1 MEIKKF
7 ILDGALRTFH
17 CYTSCPAE
25 AGLEL
30 QTIVNTALDRL
41 NGFLDD
47 TYNAYK
53 DHFPKVTRP
62 ILYIYLREDN
72 VANINAFTEGK
83 DIYLSVAAM
92 IGMESYIKE
101 RLNTQKINGE
111 DLVPEHLRTA
121 THLRI
126 YNYILELIIAHE
138 LTHIWH
144 SHKRWKNAVL
154 KYNGAPIA
162 HVEDDVFSE
171 KVLVVDSN
179 NNEPAEAD
187 IAEIETLSIEN
198 GYLVCKSEAEQNY
211 IQQILEVDADCC
223 AMSIVIANLQKEMD
237 SVVKT
242 YANDPEKGE
251 TKFRAIISCHRYL
264 LGLVAGAAGLM
275 CGFFDGQ
282 RTEASF
288 EKLSMLLDKNHPIP
302 AIRFF
307 KMNLTMNEMICTI
320 FKDPDVAE
328 LLLSGT
334 DAFSVDIFM
343 HRDHTMNIKNC
354 FWAPVQTKEAQEF
367 IVRLEKGWN
376 LIHDS
381 LQSFALL
388 DIPSKFSAEDLLIPD
403 SLVWFDK
410 NGNFLIKGQ

>member
-25 AGLEL
+25 AGIEL

-101 RLNTQKINGE
+101 RLNTPKFNGE
-111 DLVPEHLRTA
+111 DLVPEHLQTT
-121 THLRI
+121 THIRI
-126 YNYILELIIAHE
+126 YNYILELIVAHE

-144 SHKRWKNAVL
+144 SHKRWKDAVL
-154 KYNGAPIA
+154 KTDGVNAVHI
-162 HVEDDVFSE
+162 EDDIFSE
-171 KVLVVDSN
+171 KVIIADSDCSGA
-179 NNEPAEAD
+179 AEVN
-187 IAEIETLSIEN
+187 IAEIVTISIEN
-198 GYLVCKSEAEQNY
+198 GYLVCKSEADKNF
-211 IQQILEVDADCC
+211 IQQILEIDADCC
-223 AMSIVIANLQKEMD
+223 AMSIVIASLQKEMD
-237 SVVKT
+237 SIVKT

-251 TKFRAIISCHRYL
+251 NKFRAIISCHRYL
-264 LGLVAGAAGLM
+264 LGLIAGAAGLM

-288 EKLSMLLDKNHPIP
+288 EKLSLLLDKDHPIP

-343 HRDHTMNIKNC
+343 HKDHTTNIKNC

>member
-7 ILDGALRTFH
+7 IMGGVEKTFR
-17 CYTSCPAE
+17 CYTSCPDE
-25 AGLEL
+25 AGIEL
-30 QTIVNTALDRL
+30 QTIVNTALDGL

-53 DHFPKVTRP
+53 NHFPKVTRP
-62 ILYIYLREDN
+62 ILYVYLREDD

-83 DIYLSVAAM
+83 DIYLSVASM

-101 RLNTQKINGE
+101 RLNTPKFNGE
-111 DLVPEHLRTA
+111 DLVPEHLRA
-121 THLRI
+121 TTHIRI
-126 YNYILELIIAHE
+126 YNYILELIVAHE

-144 SHKRWKNAVL
+144 SHKRWKDAVL
-154 KYNGAPIA
+154 RSDGVSGVHI
-162 HVEDDVFSE
+162 EDDIFSE
-171 KVLVVDSN
+171 KIIIADADYSGA
-179 NNEPAEAD
+179 AEVN
-187 IAEIETLSIEN
+187 IAEIVTISIEN
-198 GYLVCKSEAEQNY
+198 GYLVCKSEADQNY
-211 IQQILEVDADCC
+211 IQQILEIDADCC

-237 SVVKT
+237 SILKT
-242 YANDPEKGE
+242 YVNDPEKGE
-251 TKFRAIISCHRYL
+251 TKFRAIVSCHRYL
-264 LGLVAGAAGLM
+264 LGLITGAAGLM

-288 EKLSMLLDKNHPIP
+288 EKLSILLDENHPIP

-354 FWAPVQTKEAQEF
+354 FWAPVQTKEAQNF
-367 IVRLEKGWN
+367 IVLLEKGWN
-376 LIHDS
+376 KIHDS
-381 LQSFALL
+381 LQSFALI

-403 SLVWFDK
+403 NLVWFDK
-410 NGNFLIKGQ
+410 HGNFLSKEQ

>member
-7 ILDGALRTFH
+7 IMGDVERTFC
-17 CYTSCPAE
+17 CYTSCPSE
-25 AGLEL
+25 AGIEL
-30 QTIVNTALDRL
+30 CTIVNTALHEL
-41 NGFLDD
+41 NKFLDN
-47 TYNAYK
+47 TYKIYK
-53 DHFPKVTRP
+53 KHFPKVTRP
-62 ILYIYLREDN
+62 TLYVYLREDN

-101 RLNTQKINGE
+101 RLNTKKFSGE

-121 THLRI
+121 THIRI
-126 YNYILELIIAHE
+126 YNYILELIVAHE

-144 SHKRWKNAVL
+144 SHKRWKDVVL
-154 KYNGAPIA
+154 KSDGANVVHI
-162 HVEDDVFSE
+162 EDDIFSE
-171 KVLVVDSN
+171 KVFIADSDYSGSV
-179 NNEPAEAD
+179 EAN
-187 IAEIETLSIEN
+187 IAEIEALSIEN
-198 GYLVCKSEAEQNY
+198 GYLVCKSKADRNY
-211 IQQILEVDADCC
+211 IQQILEIDADCC
-223 AMSIVIANLQKEMD
+223 AMSIVVANLQKEMEYI
-237 SVVKT
+237 VIA
-242 YANDPEKGE
+242 YAKDPEKSE
-251 TKFRAIISCHRYL
+251 NKFRAIISCHSYL
-264 LGLVAGAAGLM
+264 LGLIAGAAGLM
-275 CGFFDGQ
+275 CGFFDEQ

-288 EKLSMLLDKNHPIP
+288 EKLSLLLNENHPIP

-320 FKDPDVAE
+320 FKDVDVAE

-343 HRDHTMNIKNC
+343 HKDHTMNIKNC
-354 FWAPVQTKEAQEF
+354 FWAPVQTKEAQDF
-367 IVRLEKGWN
+367 IVLLENGWN
-376 LIHDS
+376 IIHDS

-410 NGNFLIKGQ
+410 NGRILSCK